1 MDKTIISFP
10 GLGIDEFTLNKIA
23 VSIFDGKITVR
34 WYAVFICLGI
44 LLAYFYFLH
53 RGKKNE
59 GIDEDNLINIVLFV
73 VPIAIIGARF
83 LFVLTSDVKYNSFLE
98 MIAIWN
104 GGLAI
109 YGAIIFGFLTIVVYS
124 KIKKIKM
131 LKILDAICP
140 AVLIG
145 QILGRWGN
153 FFNGEA
159 FGSSANIESLPW
171 RMVVNGVATHPT
183 FLYESIWNFI
193 GFIIA
198 NILYR
203 NKKFNGQ
210 IFTFYI
216 SWYGFGRAFI
226 EMLRTDSLYVGNVK
240 LMVVL
245 GFGCFIVGTILYF
258 YLLKKENAS
267 KSEML
272 EYEEYKNALANN
284 SNSEE

>member
-1 MDKTIISFP
+1 MEQHALLPFAQAKPPGSIHIHAFEG
-10 GLGIDEFTLNKIA
+10 GLGAKGQQAAPALPQAQEIPPRHIDDGIA
-23 VSIFDGKITVR
+23 GGNDDIGRCDNALLS
-34 WYAVFICLGI
+34 LGHVGFQRSDPGMFKD
-44 LLAYFYFLH
+44 AQAQLH
-53 RGKKNE
+53 RRAGQ
-59 GIDEDNLINIVLFV
+59 
-73 VPIAIIGARF
+73 
-83 LFVLTSDVKYNSFLE
+83 
-98 MIAIWN
+98 
-104 GGLAI
+104 
-109 YGAIIFGFLTIVVYS
+109 
-124 KIKKIKM
+124 M

>member
-1 MDKTIISFP
+1 
-10 GLGIDEFTLNKIA
+10 
-23 VSIFDGKITVR
+23 
-34 WYAVFICLGI
+34 
-44 LLAYFYFLH
+44 
-53 RGKKNE
+53 
-59 GIDEDNLINIVLFV
+59 
-73 VPIAIIGARF
+73 
-83 LFVLTSDVKYNSFLE
+83 
-98 MIAIWN
+98 
-104 GGLAI
+104 
-109 YGAIIFGFLTIVVYS
+109 
-124 KIKKIKM
+124 M

-159 FGSSANIESLPW
+159 FGASANIESIPW

-258 YLLKKENAS
+258 YLLKKENTS

-284 SNSEE
+284 SNNEE

>member
-1 MDKTIISFP
+1 MNKTTISFP
-10 GLGIDEFTLNKIA
+10 GLGIEEITLNKIA
-23 VSIFDGKITVR
+23 ISLFDGTITIR
-34 WYAVFICLGI
+34 WYAIFICLGI
-44 LLAYFYFLH
+44 LLAYFYFLY

-59 GIDEDNLINIVLFV
+59 AIDEDNLINIVLFV

-83 LFVLTSDVKYNSFLE
+83 LFVLTSDIHYKSFLE

-124 KIKKIKM
+124 KVKR
-131 LKILDAICP
+131 LNLFKILDAICP

-159 FGSSANIESLPW
+159 FGSSVNVESLPW
-171 RMVVNGVATHPT
+171 RMVVNGVPAHPT
-183 FLYESIWNFI
+183 FLYESLWNLI

-198 NILYR
+198 NILYK

-226 EMLRTDSLYVGNVK
+226 EMLRTDSLYVGKIK

-258 YLLKKENAS
+258 YLLKKEKHSINDIA
-267 KSEML
+267 
-272 EYEEYKNALANN
+272 EYEEYKKKQNLL
-284 SNSEE
+284 

>member
-1 MDKTIISFP
+1 MDKTTIAFP
-10 GLGIDEFTLNKIA
+10 GLGIEEFTLNKIA
-23 VSIFDGKITVR
+23 LSLFDGAITIR

-44 LLAYFYFLH
+44 LLAYFYFLY
-53 RGKKNE
+53 RGKNNE
-59 GIDEDNLINIVLFV
+59 GFDEDNLINVVLFV

-83 LFVLTSDVKYNSFLE
+83 LFVLTSDVHYNNLLE

-124 KIKKIKM
+124 KIRKM
-131 LKILDAICP
+131 NLFKILDAICP

-159 FGSSANIESLPW
+159 FGSSANVGNIPW
-171 RMVVNGVATHPT
+171 RMIVNGVPTHPT
-183 FLYESIWNFI
+183 FLYESLWNFI

-198 NILYR
+198 NFLYK
-203 NKKFNGQ
+203 NKKFNGE

-216 SWYGFGRAFI
+216 AWYGLGRGFI
-226 EMLRTDSLYVGNVK
+226 EMLRTDSLYVGKIK

-245 GFGCFIVGTILYF
+245 GFGCFIVGTFLF
-258 YLLKKENAS
+258 VYLLKKDKNSRNDIA
-267 KSEML
+267 
-272 EYEEYKNALANN
+272 EYEEYKKLQNV
-284 SNSEE
+284 E

>member
-1 MDKTIISFP
+1 MNKTTISFP
-10 GLGIDEFTLNKIA
+10 GLGIEEITLNKIA
-23 VSIFDGKITVR
+23 ISLFNGTITIR
-34 WYAVFICLGI
+34 WYAIFICLGI
-44 LLAYFYFLH
+44 LLAYFYFLY

-59 GIDEDNLINIVLFV
+59 AIDEDNLINIVLFV

-83 LFVLTSDVKYNSFLE
+83 LFVLTSDIHYNSFLE

-124 KIKKIKM
+124 KVKR
-131 LKILDAICP
+131 LNLFKILDAICP

-159 FGSSANIESLPW
+159 FGSSANVESLPW
-171 RMVVNGVATHPT
+171 RMVVNGVPAHPT
-183 FLYESIWNFI
+183 FLYESLWNLI

-198 NILYR
+198 NILYK

-226 EMLRTDSLYVGNVK
+226 EMLRTDSLYVGKIK

-258 YLLKKENAS
+258 YLLKKEKHSINDIA
-267 KSEML
+267 
-272 EYEEYKNALANN
+272 EYEEYKKKQNLI
-284 SNSEE
+284 